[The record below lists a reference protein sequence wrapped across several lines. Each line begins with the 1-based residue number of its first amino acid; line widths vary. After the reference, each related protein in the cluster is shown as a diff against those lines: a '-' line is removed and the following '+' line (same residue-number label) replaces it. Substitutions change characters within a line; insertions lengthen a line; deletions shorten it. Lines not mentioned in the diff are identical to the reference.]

1 MSVWIVQ
8 RGLQTSGLLDE
19 LAGSSSRRPPSNR
32 RMDVNIKA
40 WTCRTGARSFGL
52 RDDVQR
58 PTPAADARAR
68 GHGQNTDGAKKRGIE
83 KYQKA
88 LHGRAK
94 LKDAKTL
101 AVLQV
106 SPVESCARVLDS
118 WWVRSYQEVG

>member
-1 MSVWIVQ
+1 MNV
-8 RGLQTSGLLDE
+8 D
-19 LAGSSSRRPPSNR
+19 
-32 RMDVNIKA
+32 IKA
-40 WTCRTGARSFGL
+40 WT
-52 RDDVQR
+52 
-58 PTPAADARAR
+58 PAVDARAR
-68 GHGQNTDGAKKRGIE
+68 GHCRNTDGAKKRGIE

-118 WWVRSYQEVG
+118 WVRSYQEMV